1 MTTPATPEPSG
12 RPSSVVHGG
21 EVPAQPTTEGSDIAK
36 SLPQP
41 GATEDAPTIISP
53 IRSRANDANAVVA
66 ALQGKKLGHFE
77 LDQAIGVGG
86 MAAVIRAKDLQLG
99 RVVALKVLPPEMA
112 VDPENVSRFK
122 AEARAAARLDH
133 ENIARVYFCGEDQGL
148 HFIAFEYV
156 EGIDLRTWLNQN
168 GVLTP
173 QQAVTFMLQIATGL
187 AHAAERGVVH
197 RDVKPSNILITK
209 EGRAKIVDMGLAR
222 QTDVAGGVT
231 QSGVT
236 LGTFDYI
243 SPEQAIDPR
252 AADIRSDVYSL
263 GCTFY
268 HLLTGQPPV
277 PEGTAAKKLHHH
289 QQIEPLD
296 PREFNPAIP
305 DELAAILA
313 RMMAKDPNDR
323 YQTPAH
329 LVQHLLQVARRLEL
343 GESGISTQT
352 LFLDAPLPQ
361 SPRYLPWA
369 VGIVSLSAL
378 TVLVAILG
386 WNGFRSSTYYPQP
399 LWPEQ
404 TGSKTAERTHSTTSD
419 RVGATPH
426 SQPNMPSAIAP
437 EPAATVQDLARLL
450 TQHAEWI
457 ELTGKSYNLSQLG
470 TNPQL
475 LWKGRHL
482 KIDGK
487 PQEGGDRPVIFWD
500 APAAAIKESPAFLA
514 ALNLIGSD
522 ADVHFT
528 HVRFDVQP
536 SENEIPQYGI
546 SAEGVQSLHFED
558 CEFRHEGARQSG
570 GLVRFEG
577 QTGAEPPVVFL
588 ERCLMSYGPVG
599 VDLQNRSVV
608 HAEQCAFGP
617 HEILFRWRETVVQ
630 ANPNPDRLIA
640 DLKHCSVMMRNG
652 SIFQPEGAV
661 AGTIRAA
668 QCLFANGNDRSDPG
682 EVVLVQQSAPQ
693 GKVIF
698 AGPDNKDGWR
708 NVYHRVTFWAD
719 GTQKAPKLADCQH
732 WQFPFRDAHAVE
744 LAFSPW
750 QHAQPLSLLPDQ
762 PGLAFALQTGFA
774 SLRSPPKNDHLVGVE
789 RCTWGD
795 SYAGQLPVV
804 QEEPVAA
811 SANRRVVDPSFAA
824 DATLPPLTYRTL
836 ENAISEAKTGD
847 AIYIRHTGVLSVRPV
862 ECSKSDLRLTIQ
874 PDGAHRPIL
883 ELDPETVKP
892 LAALFTL
899 YSGGLTF
906 KDLQFRLPLKSIHE
920 SKWAGVLLL
929 AGSAECIFQH
939 CVVTMDDNAGIPS
952 AVVLLASDADSMA
965 QLADKSPP
973 HIRMDNCF
981 VRGRGDLLT
990 VRPSRPFQLE
1000 LNNSL
1005 VGLDGSFATIF
1016 GQPKETAF
1024 PTDGQIVCQHVTT
1037 YLNDYWLDFR
1047 ANEEDRKM
1055 TGFSRLQIKCEKC
1068 RFVAG
1073 NNRPFVHGVGIDGDT
1088 LKNQVLTWGNRTNL
1102 YGNFSQMLDVELPN
1116 ATAMMPTMP
1125 LTAKNWRD
1133 QTLESEDSFVE
1144 MQIARKPSADR
1155 AWSKMRAD
1163 DFAAK
1168 RLDMKKSDINPNDF
1182 GANTVELPTPDDEP
1196 PSGTPTREE

>member
-1 MTTPATPEPSG
+1 MTTPAIPEPSG
-12 RPSSVVHGG
+12 RPSSVVRRG
-21 EVPAQPTTEGSDIAK
+21 EVPAQPPTEASDIAK

-41 GATEDAPTIISP
+41 DANENAPTIISP
-53 IRSRANDANAVVA
+53 NKQRGNDAAGVVA

-77 LDQAIGVGG
+77 LDQPIGVGG

-99 RVVALKVLPPEMA
+99 RIVALKVLPPEMA

-168 GVLTP
+168 GVLTAE
-173 QQAVTFMLQIATGL
+173 QAVTFMLQIATGL
-187 AHAAERGVVH
+187 AHASERGVVH

-252 AADIRSDVYSL
+252 GADIRSDIYSL

-268 HLLTGQPPV
+268 HMLTGQPPV

-296 PREFNPAIP
+296 PREFNSAVP

-329 LVQHLLQVARRLEL
+329 LVQHLLQVARKLEL
-343 GESGISTQT
+343 GDSSVTVQT
-352 LFLDAPLPQ
+352 LFLDTPLPQ
-361 SPRYLPWA
+361 SPRYLPWL
-369 VGIVSLSAL
+369 VGIVALSAL
-378 TVLVAILG
+378 TILVVILG
-386 WNGFRSSTYYPQP
+386 WNGFRSTAYTPRP

-404 TGSKTAERTHSTTSD
+404 ASKNSTPRTNNSAPERNSATLQPASPTPSPLTA
-419 RVGATPH
+419 
-426 SQPNMPSAIAP
+426 

-450 TQHAEWI
+450 NQHVESI
-457 ELTGKSYNLSQLG
+457 QLTGKTYNLSQLG
-470 TNPQL
+470 ANPQL
-475 LWKGRHL
+475 LWNGRRL
-482 KIDGK
+482 TITGK
-487 PQEGGDRPVIFWD
+487 EQDDHSRPVIFWD
-500 APAAAIKESPAFLA
+500 APEVALKESPAFMA
-514 ALNLIGSD
+514 GLNLVGSD
-522 ADVHFT
+522 ADVRFQ

-536 SENEIPQYGI
+536 NDSEVPQYAI
-546 SAEGVQSLHFED
+546 SAQGLQSLRFVD
-558 CEFRHEGARQSG
+558 CEFRHEGSHQSG

-577 QTGAEPPVVFL
+577 QTGAEPPVVAL
-588 ERCLMSYGPVG
+588 ERCLMGHGPVG
-599 VDLQNRSVV
+599 VDMQNRSVV

-617 HEILFRWRETVVQ
+617 HEILFRWRENAVQ
-630 ANPNPDRLIA
+630 ANPNPDRLLA
-640 DLKHCSVMMRNG
+640 EMTHCSVMMRNG

-668 QCLFANGNDRSDPG
+668 QCLFANGNDRGDPG
-682 EVVLVQQSAPQ
+682 EVVLVQQSAPN

-698 AGPDNKDGWR
+698 SGPESKDSWR
-708 NVYHRVTFWAD
+708 NVYHHVTLWD
-719 GTQKAPKLADCQH
+719 DPTQKAPKVADCQH
-732 WQFPFRDAHAVE
+732 LQFPFRDAHAVE
-744 LAFSPW
+744 LTFSPW

-762 PGLAFALQTGFA
+762 PGQAFALQTGFA
-774 SLRSPPKNDHLVGVE
+774 SLRAAPKNNQLVGVE

-795 SYAGQLPVV
+795 SYAQLPVI
-804 QEEPVAA
+804 QEEPAVSA
-811 SANRRVVDPSFAA
+811 ANRRVVDPSFAA
-824 DATLPPLTYRTL
+824 DATLPAMTYRTL
-836 ENAISEAKTGD
+836 ENAISEAKNGD
-847 AIYIRHTGVLSVRPV
+847 TILIRHTGVLPVRPV
-862 ECSKSDLRLTIQ
+862 ECSKSDLHLTIQ
-874 PDGAHRPIL
+874 PEGSHRPIL

-892 LAALFTL
+892 HAALFTL
-899 YSGGLTF
+899 FSGGVTF
-906 KDLQFRLPLKSIHE
+906 KDLQFHLPLKSMRE
-920 SKWAGVLLL
+920 SKWAGVLML
-929 AGSAECIFQH
+929 AGAAECAFQH

-952 AVVLLASDADSMA
+952 AVVLLSAEADSMA

-973 HIRMDNCF
+973 HIRLDNCF
-981 VRGRGDLLT
+981 IRGRGDLLT
-990 VRPSRPFQLE
+990 VRPSRPFHLE

-1005 VGLDGSFATIF
+1005 IGLDGSFVTIF

-1055 TGFSRLQIKCEKC
+1055 AGFARLQIKCEKC

-1073 NNRPFVHGVGIDGDT
+1073 NNRPLLHGVGIDGET
-1088 LKNQVLTWGNRTNL
+1088 LMNQVLSWGNRSNL
-1102 YGNFSQMLDVELPN
+1102 YGNFTQMLDVELPN
-1116 ATAMMPTMP
+1116 ATTMMPMMP
-1125 LTAKNWRD
+1125 LTAKNWRNL
-1133 QTLESEDSFVE
+1133 TFEGEDSFVE
-1144 MQIARKPSADR
+1144 MQIAHKPAADR
-1155 AWSKMRAD
+1155 LWSRMRAD
-1163 DFAAK
+1163 DFTAK

-1182 GANTVELPTPDDEP
+1182 GANAAELPAPDDEP
-1196 PSGTPTREE
+1196 APGAPAREE